1 MAFHINMAVK
11 LSSVQTPGLD
21 HPAPLMHEVTKKL
34 SPSFDS
40 HATLDTWLEV
50 DGTTVRVTLGCL
62 PSGRASRHNCP
73 AKPHA
78 ATEIVKAVA
87 AGDGPLRI
95 LVTLASVDHAV
106 ALGTAIA
113 RAFPLYSNKSSKGTG
128 AANGGEKPPR
138 KVDPS
143 LLSGAGQQLDHIT
156 I

>member
-1 MAFHINMAVK
+1 MAFHINMALK

-21 HPAPLMHEVTKKL
+21 HPAPLMHEVTKRL

-62 PSGRASRHNCP
+62 PSGRASRHNCA

-78 ATEIVKAVA
+78 ATEIVKSVA
-87 AGDGPLRI
+87 SGDAPLRI
-95 LVTLASVDHAV
+95 LVTLATVDHAV

-113 RAFPLYSNKSSKGTG
+113 RAFPLYSNKSSPKAAG
-128 AANGGEKPPR
+128 AGAGANGGEKPPR
-138 KVDPS
+138 KVRFG
-143 LLSGAGQQLDHIT
+143 SGSGLGSD
-156 I
+156 